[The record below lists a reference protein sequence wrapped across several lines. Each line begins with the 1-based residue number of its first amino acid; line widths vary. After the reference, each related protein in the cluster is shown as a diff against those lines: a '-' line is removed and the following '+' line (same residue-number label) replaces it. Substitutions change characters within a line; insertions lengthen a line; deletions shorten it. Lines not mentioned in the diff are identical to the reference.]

1 MLLFFGPYWN
11 YKYLPPSIYMYKY
24 IDGGAGPKF
33 SKSQNLSVNIDSSNR
48 NQKKLRPVHVFL
60 SFGLCSHYFFLVS
73 IETTNDWYIQL
84 IFHMLCKKML
94 YFDIQHALSEIS
106 MIWIC
111 HRHCLK
117 IELFEWAGTHPSNKI
132 YSQLCKTRNRK
143 LMCDFNRKE

>member
-1 MLLFFGPYWN
+1 MIWICHRRCQGVTHPTRYTASFAKLETEKMMCSP
-11 YKYLPPSIYMYKY
+11 
-24 IDGGAGPKF
+24 
-33 SKSQNLSVNIDSSNR
+33 NR
-48 NQKKLRPVHVFL
+48 KLRKIIWTQSTLEVVLCGFRIK
-60 SFGLCSHYFFLVS
+60 FGLCSHYFFLVS

-84 IFHMLCKKML
+84 IFHMLCKKIL

>member
-73 IETTNDWYIQL
+73 IETTYI
-84 IFHMLCKKML
+84 
-94 YFDIQHALSEIS
+94 
-106 MIWIC
+106 
-111 HRHCLK
+111 
-117 IELFEWAGTHPSNKI
+117 T
-132 YSQLCKTRNRK
+132 
-143 LMCDFNRKE
+143 DFFYVLNS